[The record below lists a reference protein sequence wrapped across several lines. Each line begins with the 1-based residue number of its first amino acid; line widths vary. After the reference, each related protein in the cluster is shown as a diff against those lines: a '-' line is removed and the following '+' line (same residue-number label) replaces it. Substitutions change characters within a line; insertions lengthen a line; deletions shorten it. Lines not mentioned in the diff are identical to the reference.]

1 MENMAEQITS
11 LLEKSYTFDENENGI
26 IKEIFSG
33 NMNFPRIKC
42 IAELIINMKLDK
54 TSMFAFLVY
63 QYYKVEP
70 QKAEIL
76 LERLTKEEQEIVY
89 DFKMIKDLNQL
100 TPSEEIED
108 IKRLFLVMGKDLRV
122 VIIKLFGIFY
132 DISILNNP
140 LDDAQKSF
148 IKQVRDIHV
157 PLSERLGLDKLKQ
170 MLYDNVIRLEYP
182 EEYNRLKIAVESKE
196 EENSKQLMIT
206 KAKLN
211 I

>member
-89 DFKMIKDLNQL
+89 DFKPRTELPMVA
-100 TPSEEIED
+100 ED
-108 IKRLFLVMGKDLRV
+108 SVS
-122 VIIKLFGIFY
+122 Y
-132 DISILNNP
+132 DTN
-140 LDDAQKSF
+140 
-148 IKQVRDIHV
+148 
-157 PLSERLGLDKLKQ
+157 ET
-170 MLYDNVIRLEYP
+170 
-182 EEYNRLKIAVESKE
+182 
-196 EENSKQLMIT
+196 ENSE
-206 KAKLN
+206 
-211 I
+211 